1 MRIISGRFRGRH
13 LSSPP
18 PEITRP
24 TSDRA
29 REAAFSAL
37 TSRLSSWNDV
47 TFLDAFA
54 GSGAFGLEALSR
66 GAKFVV
72 FAEKNK
78 IAAKIIAKSLS
89 SLSDDLT
96 MKSVLYGDVLKMPK
110 AKTAFDVIY
119 LDAPYRKGLT
129 APALEYL
136 AKTGWIGEESLIIA
150 ETETGEDF
158 TPPEGFTLNEVKT
171 YGRASLNFLSYNKSL
186 K

>member
-13 LSSPP
+13 LFSPP

-129 APALEYL
+129 VPALEYL
-136 AKTGWIGEESLIIA
+136 AK
-150 ETETGEDF
+150 
-158 TPPEGFTLNEVKT
+158 
-171 YGRASLNFLSYNKSL
+171 
-186 K
+186 